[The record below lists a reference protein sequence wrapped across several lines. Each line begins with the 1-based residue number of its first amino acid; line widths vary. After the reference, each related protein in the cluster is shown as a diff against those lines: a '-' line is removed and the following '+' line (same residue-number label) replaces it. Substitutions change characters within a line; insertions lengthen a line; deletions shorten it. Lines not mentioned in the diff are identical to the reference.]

1 MVGMVVVPSQ
11 VSVRLFAWL
20 LKAFCPTVFTP
31 SPSVTLAR
39 SCEFSKAYSPIVS
52 TEPGM

>member
-11 VSVRLFAWL
+11 VSVRLLAWL
-20 LKAFCPTVFTP
+20 LKAFCPTVSTP
-31 SPSVTLAR
+31 SPRVTLE
-39 SCEFSKAYSPIVS
+39 SSWEFSKAYSPIVL